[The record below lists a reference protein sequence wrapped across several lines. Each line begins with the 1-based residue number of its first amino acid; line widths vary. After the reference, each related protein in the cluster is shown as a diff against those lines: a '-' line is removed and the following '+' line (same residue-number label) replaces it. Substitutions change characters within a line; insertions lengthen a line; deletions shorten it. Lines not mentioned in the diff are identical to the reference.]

1 MLLVSRLRVTVTPA
15 AARCTVYKPHINDTG
30 GMYTHT
36 TQTLQK
42 TRIQD
47 LLYTVVTLYIKS
59 EHVGRMGY
67 IASSF
72 SWNIF
77 IDTTSWYSVCM

>member
-36 TQTLQK
+36 TPTLQK

-47 LLYTVVTLYIKS
+47 LLYTVVTV
-59 EHVGRMGY
+59 H
-67 IASSF
+67 SSQNMLEG
-72 SWNIF
+72 W
-77 IDTTSWYSVCM
+77 DTLHHHSRGTYLLIQL